1 MTTSTPPLVGIPA
14 CIRDIRDL
22 PFHTV
27 NQRYLMALTEV
38 SGCLP
43 LIIPALD
50 HEHDVEALIPRLDGL
65 LLTGSPSDVEPH
77 HYGRQNCVPEAQR
90 DPARDATALS
100 MIRAAVKQDV
110 PLFAI
115 CRGIQELNVA
125 MGGTLHQQVHALPN
139 KRDHRSDKTKPREER
154 YDPVHEVSLDPGGVL
169 AGLAG
174 AETVMV
180 NSLHGQGIEEVG
192 EGLAVEAVAPDGLI
206 EAVRVESASR
216 FGLGVQ
222 WHPEAI
228 YHRNALS
235 HALFS
240 AFGDATHAF
249 AQSRGKTGSPSRAA

>member
-1 MTTSTPPLVGIPA
+1 MTTTTPPLVGIPA

-43 LIIPALD
+43 LIIPAVG
-50 HEHDVEALIPRLDGL
+50 HEYDVESLIPRLDGL

-77 HYGRQNCVPEAQR
+77 HYGRAPCVPDAQR
-90 DPARDATALS
+90 DPGRDATALS
-100 MIRAAVKQDV
+100 LIRAAVARDL

-125 MGGTLHQQVHALPN
+125 MGGTLHQQVHTLPD
-139 KRDHRSDKTKPREER
+139 KRDHRSDKSKPREQR
-154 YDPVHEVSLDPGGVL
+154 YDPVHEVSLDPTGVL
-169 AGLAG
+169 ADLAG
-174 AETVMV
+174 TSSAMV
-180 NSLHGQGIEEVG
+180 NSLHGQGIEQVG
-192 EGLAVEAVAPDGLI
+192 EGLAIEAVAPDGLI
-206 EAVRVESASR
+206 EAVRVESASW

-228 YHRNALS
+228 YDRNALS
-235 HALFS
+235 RSLFA
-240 AFGDATHAF
+240 AFGDAARAF
-249 AQSRGKTGSPSRAA
+249 AQHRGDTGSPSRAA